1 MNVRPED
8 SPSVFPS
15 AGPAEVG
22 ERPDAT
28 SGRPPCAPRRAL
40 PKLSGAWRQAR
51 GGIWLEP
58 DLRRTI
64 LFDWDGTIVDSM
76 PAILQTEAAIC
87 RQLGLPFDESIFRR
101 TFSPNWRLMNRA
113 LGISE
118 DRDGEA
124 HQIWTATFRSDHMP
138 PFLGIEDALAR
149 LAATGYTLG
158 LVTGGDRADIEPQ
171 LPRLGIDELMR
182 VRVYADD
189 TAEGKPDPRPLQLAL
204 ELAGVAQPDD
214 ALYVGD
220 ALDDM
225 RMAAAAGVRGIG
237 IVSMVATADD
247 LLGAGASESAGSVVE
262 WADRFLGR
270 STSVE

>member
-1 MNVRPED
+1 V
-8 SPSVFPS
+8 
-15 AGPAEVG
+15 
-22 ERPDAT
+22 
-28 SGRPPCAPRRAL
+28 
-40 PKLSGAWRQAR
+40 
-51 GGIWLEP
+51 
-58 DLRRTI
+58 RTI

-87 RQLGLPFDESIFRR
+87 RQLGLPFDVSIFRR
-101 TFSPNWRLMNRA
+101 TFSPNWRRMNRA

-124 HQIWTATFRSDHMP
+124 NQIWTATFSSDQML
-138 PFLGIEDALAR
+138 PFPGIEDALAR

-171 LPRLGIDELMR
+171 LRRLGIDELMR
-182 VRVYADD
+182 VRVYSDD
-189 TAEGKPDPRPLQLAL
+189 TAAGKPDPRPLQLAL
-204 ELAGVAQPDD
+204 ELAGCAHADD

-237 IVSMVATADD
+237 IISMVATADD

-262 WADRFLGR
+262 WADRFLGE
-270 STSVE
+270 STSAE

>member
-1 MNVRPED
+1 MR
-8 SPSVFPS
+8 S
-15 AGPAEVG
+15 
-22 ERPDAT
+22 
-28 SGRPPCAPRRAL
+28 
-40 PKLSGAWRQAR
+40 
-51 GGIWLEP
+51 
-58 DLRRTI
+58 I

-76 PAILQTEAAIC
+76 PTILQTQAAIC
-87 RQLGLPFDESIFRR
+87 GHLGLPFDESIFRR
-101 TFSPNWRLMNRA
+101 TFSPNWRRMNRA

-124 HQIWTATFRSDHMP
+124 NQIWTATFRSDQMR
-138 PFLGIEDALAR
+138 PFPGIEDALAR

-171 LPRLGIDELMR
+171 LRRLGIDELMR

-189 TAEGKPDPRPLQLAL
+189 TAAGKPDPRPLQLAL
-204 ELAGVAQPDD
+204 ELAGGAQPDD

-262 WADRFLGR
+262 WADRFLGE
-270 STSVE
+270 STSAE